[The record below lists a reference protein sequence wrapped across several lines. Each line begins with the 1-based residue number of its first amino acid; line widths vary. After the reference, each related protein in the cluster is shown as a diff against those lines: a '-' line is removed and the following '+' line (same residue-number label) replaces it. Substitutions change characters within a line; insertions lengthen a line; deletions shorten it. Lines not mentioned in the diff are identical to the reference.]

1 MATLAVI
8 WQYAAPAVGA
18 ALAWLIKRYLDA
30 KGWEFVRALAYAI
43 LANPAMTDDA
53 KQALANALV
62 QANLERVERE
72 AQKVKEKFI
81 SNGANKVPPLE
92 LDITEDK

>member
-18 ALAWLIKRYLDA
+18 AVVWLLKRYLDA
-30 KGWEFVRALAYAI
+30 KGWEFVRALAYSIVADPT
-43 LANPAMTDDA
+43 LTNDV
-53 KQALANALV
+53 KQAVASALV

-72 AQKVKEKFI
+72 AQKVKEKFM
-81 SNGANKVPPLE
+81 SNGTNPIPRLDV
-92 LDITEDK
+92 DITEEK